1 MKQLKHYFMLLA
13 FLGAVSLQSCDN
25 DDDSVTVSP
34 QLQKALADKYPGAT
48 RIEWEPEA
56 GYYVA
61 DFWYNNYESSAWFA
75 TDGTW
80 HMTETDILYND
91 LPNAVQ
97 TTFKKDYSAWRVDDV
112 DKIERPD
119 AETVYV
125 IEVEKGNQELHLHY
139 SPDGVQIQK

>member
-13 FLGAVSLQSCDN
+13 FLSAVSLQSCDN
-25 DDDSVTVSP
+25 DDDSISVSP

-61 DFWYNNYESSAWFA
+61 DFWYNNCETSAWF
-75 TDGTW
+75 TPNGTW
-80 HMTETDILYND
+80 HMTETDILYEN
-91 LPNAVQ
+91 LPAEVQ
-97 TTFKKDYSAWRVDDV
+97 ITFKKEYSAWRVDDV

-125 IEVEKGNQELHLHY
+125 IEVEKGNQELYLHY
-139 SPDGVQIQK
+139 SPNGTLIQK

>member
-1 MKQLKHYFMLLA
+1 MKLKLYFMLLA

-25 DDDSVTVSP
+25 DDDSVSVSP
-34 QLQKALADKYPGAT
+34 QLRKALADKYPGAT

-61 DFWYNNYESSAWFA
+61 DFWHNNYETSAWFE

-80 HMTETDILYND
+80 YMTETDISYKD
-91 LPNAVQ
+91 LPDAVQ
-97 TTFKKDYSAWRVDDV
+97 TTFQKEYSTWRLDDV
-112 DKIERPD
+112 GKIERPN

-125 IEVEKGNQELHLHY
+125 IEVEQGNKELHLRY
-139 SPDGVQIQK
+139 SPDGVRIQK